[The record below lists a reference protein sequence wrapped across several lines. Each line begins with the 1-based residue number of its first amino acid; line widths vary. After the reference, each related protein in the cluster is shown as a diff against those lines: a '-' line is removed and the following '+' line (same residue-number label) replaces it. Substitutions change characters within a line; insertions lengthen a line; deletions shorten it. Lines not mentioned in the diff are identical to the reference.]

1 MRASSLPSS
10 AYRFG
15 DFTLDLQAGELRKQ
29 GVKLKIQGQPLE
41 ILAILLERRGQM
53 VAREEFHK
61 KLWPSDTFVDF
72 EHGLNAAVRRLRE
85 ALNDSAETP
94 RYVETLAR
102 RGYRFIAAVEGCEQP
117 QEVQIERRKPKYVLA
132 GMLGLGLAVA
142 VLAGLALHAMR
153 ERSKVAA
160 SRSQIQSVAV
170 LPLANLSSDPEQ
182 EYFTDGMTEELI
194 TDLAQIG
201 ALRVISRTSVMQYKG
216 TKKPLPEIAREL
228 HVEAVVV
235 GSVAREGDRVRISV
249 QLIHAPTDRHL
260 WAKSYERD
268 LHDVLA
274 LQSRV
279 AQTIADEIQVK
290 LTPQERAKL
299 GSSRQVNP
307 EAHEAYL
314 KGLYFFNEGR
324 DYLRT
329 PKRAESLQKGIEYFK
344 QASAIDPNY
353 ALAYSGLARS
363 YHWLAGVLDPALN
376 ARQSR
381 AAAEKALQ
389 IDDTV
394 AEAHAALAYVMF
406 RFEWNWSEAQREYK
420 RAMELSPSYA
430 EAHQGYAGYLAA
442 VGKLDEAIAEIQ
454 RAIELDPLTLPQKMN
469 AGGIYT
475 CAGQYDRAI
484 EEFRN
489 LLELNPSS
497 ALAHLG
503 LGEAYWDK
511 GMHAEAVTE
520 FRKSMDISGGTPKGS
535 PFLPRAYPAY
545 AAWEQRGDPT
555 RLLDELKK
563 LSKRESLSPASIA
576 GVYAAVGD
584 KDQAFSWLEKAYEE
598 RAVALTFIK
607 CDLEFESLRSDPR
620 FHNLLRRMGLPQ

>member
-1 MRASSLPSS
+1 L
-10 AYRFG
+10 
-15 DFTLDLQAGELRKQ
+15 
-29 GVKLKIQGQPLE
+29 
-41 ILAILLERRGQM
+41 
-53 VAREEFHK
+53 VA
-61 KLWPSDTFVDF
+61 
-72 EHGLNAAVRRLRE
+72 
-85 ALNDSAETP
+85 
-94 RYVETLAR
+94 
-102 RGYRFIAAVEGCEQP
+102 
-117 QEVQIERRKPKYVLA
+117 LA
-132 GMLGLGLAVA
+132 GMLVGWNVG
-142 VLAGLALHAMR
+142 GWR
-153 ERSKVAA
+153 ERFMGRPGAPRIESL
-160 SRSQIQSVAV
+160 AV
-170 LPLANLSSDPEQ
+170 LPLENLSRDPGQ
-182 EYFTDGMTEELI
+182 DYFADGMTEALI
-194 TDLAQIG
+194 MDLAQIG

-216 TKKPLPEIAREL
+216 AKKPLPEIAREL
-228 HVEAVVV
+228 HVDAVVV

-274 LQSRV
+274 LQSRI
-279 AQTIADEIQVK
+279 AQAIADEIRVK
-290 LTPQERAKL
+290 LTPQQRAKL

-307 EAHEAYL
+307 EAQEAYL

-324 DYLRT
+324 NYLRT

-363 YHWLAGVLDPALN
+363 YYWLAGVLDPALN

-406 RFEWNWSEAQREYK
+406 RFDWQWSEAQREYK
-420 RAMELSPSYA
+420 RAIELNPSYA
-430 EAHQGYAGYLAA
+430 EAHQGYAIYLAA

-475 CAGQYDRAI
+475 CAGQYNRAI
-484 EEFRN
+484 EQFRN
-489 LLELNPSS
+489 LLELNPNS

-511 GMHAEAVTE
+511 GMHAEAVAE
-520 FRKSMDISGGTPKGS
+520 FRKSMDISGGTLKGS

-563 LSKRESLSPASIA
+563 LSKRESLSPVSIA

-584 KDQAFSWLEKAYEE
+584 KEQAFSWLEKAYEE
-598 RAVALTFIK
+598 RAVALTYIK

-620 FHNLLRRMGLPQ
+620 FHNLLRRMGLPP